1 MSETQNTLKLT
12 MPVADAKHMVRVLN
26 KVANSSTLS
35 HSMTQFVSD
44 TVGAVTLHA
53 EADGSG
59 SGYGI
64 TYVTQEYPK
73 VAASAPGV
81 TMAAPAAEVKKKLQ
95 AAIKATAKGEDVSV
109 VFPVVPGTSECTLD
123 GYVRADRR
131 ATKYSV
137 MLANKDVLVLK
148 KRNRFLRDE
157 KQRFEV
163 LAFAYSPGREV
174 ADVYSATRRV
184 IAHCTLPVLNA
195 VVRGDWEEANTST
208 SDLVAGDVFL
218 PIAYDVWDV
227 YQSAKRG
234 SANTVIEHTGN
245 GEHIILS
252 GNGTVV
258 RYVSLGESGNGR
270 QVRKYLQNLHKDNK
284 AGVSANH
291 QTFPAVCFD
300 RKKLKEELENLVKS
314 TGGSPGSKNLD
325 SNVLIRGNEQGG
337 LTFSVRNW
345 DNLQITEAKSEAVLA
360 SSDKVVWEPTTYYC
374 TNPENKEQL
383 EEADRQPVTYNTR
396 SLLRVL
402 TMTDDEF
409 VTLMPPKYFSD
420 TMLVFLSNNPGSDL
434 AHGSWVF
441 LPCTMMELSRRREQK
456 IRDNTTKDKKRRPQ
470 NTFNPHIKDRT
481 SDAQ

>member
-26 KVANSSTLS
+26 KAANSSTLS
-35 HSMTQFVSD
+35 HSMAQFVSD
-44 TVGAVTLHA
+44 AVGAVTLHA
-53 EADGSG
+53 EADGTGSG
-59 SGYGI
+59 SGI

-73 VAASAPGV
+73 VTASAPGV
-81 TMAAPAAEVKKKLQ
+81 AMAAPAAEVKKKLQ
-95 AAIKATAKGEDVSV
+95 AAIKGITGGMVSV
-109 VFPVVPGTSECTLD
+109 VLPMVPGTSECTLD
-123 GYVRADRR
+123 GYARVDRR
-131 ATKYSV
+131 ATEYSV
-137 MLANKDVLVLK
+137 MLANKDVLALK

-157 KQRFEV
+157 KQRFEM
-163 LAFAYSPGREV
+163 LAFAYSLGREV

-184 IAHCTLPVLNA
+184 IAHCKLPVLNA
-195 VVRGDWEEANTST
+195 VVQGNWEEANTST

-227 YQSAKRG
+227 YQSTKRG

-252 GNGTVV
+252 GSGTVV
-258 RYVSLGESGNGR
+258 RYVSLGEAATGQRVCN
-270 QVRKYLQNLHKDNK
+270 YLQNLHKDNK
-284 AGVSANH
+284 DGVSANH
-291 QTFPAVCFD
+291 QTLPAVCFD

-325 SNVLIRGNEQGG
+325 SNVLIWGNEQGG

-345 DNLQITEAKSEAVLA
+345 DNLQITEANSEAVLA

-420 TMLVFLSNNPGSDL
+420 TMVVFLSNNPGADL

-441 LPCTMMELSRRREQK
+441 LPCTMMELSRQREQK
-456 IRDNTTKDKKRRPQ
+456 IRDNATQDTKRSPQ
-470 NTFNPHIKDRT
+470 NTFNPHIKDRA